1 MAKSIYEELG
11 DRINE
16 SDRNKP
22 SVIQILKNQVTIMMA
37 LSLSKDVL
45 KEFNKVK
52 EVSSDPKS

>member
-16 SDRNKP
+16 SDINKP

-45 KEFNKVK
+45 NEFNKLQRIK
-52 EVSSDPKS
+52 